1 MVVTIYLLDG
11 GLVGVATLGELAGVV
26 TGVVNLYVTGA
37 GFNLDVVIAGTDRG
51 FHSVTDEYG
60 CRLRKGLFL
69 SGSGVVDTFRACFF
83 FFLLL
88 CGIHGF
94 VSAID
99 C

>member
-1 MVVTIYLLDG
+1 MDG
-11 GLVGVATLGELAGVV
+11 ELVGLATLGELAGVV

-37 GFNLDVVIAGTDRG
+37 GFNSGVVIVGTDHG
-51 FHSVTDEYG
+51 FHNVTDDYG

-69 SGSGVVDTFRACFF
+69 LGSGVLDTFRACFF

-88 CGIHGF
+88 CVINGF
-94 VSAID
+94 ASAID